1 MSHPYYTRFQARQAR
16 HAQVQQAKRHAE
28 ARHAEV
34 QHAEARHAEACCDP
48 LKTHSVNIPTQ
59 GIYRYTDADL
69 IRAAKEVAAI
79 LSKMEAAR
87 YSTPS
92 IIALFEYLIQ
102 FPFILIARPA
112 TGDAIRK
119 KINEFKPIAAEH
131 ERRLTTFPVAHETMV
146 KSLAAHNSQVQKA
159 GMYLL
164 RDYEASQRET
174 AQWMR
179 LKDAME
185 KLETLF

>member
-1 MSHPYYTRFQARQAR
+1 MSHPYHTRFQA
-16 HAQVQQAKRHAE
+16 RHAE
-28 ARHAEV
+28 ARHAE
-34 QHAEARHAEACCDP
+34 ARHAEARQVQKAEACSDP
-48 LKTHSVNIPTQ
+48 PPKKLTVNIPTQ

-69 IRAAKEVAAI
+69 IHAAKEVAAI
-79 LSKMEAAR
+79 LSNMEAAR

-112 TGDAIRK
+112 TGEAIRK
-119 KINEFKPIAAEH
+119 KINEFKPIVAEH

-146 KSLAAHNSQVQKA
+146 KSLAAHNSQIQKA

-174 AQWMR
+174 ALWMH
-179 LKDAME
+179 LKGVME